1 MPDKSQHFRRYILD
15 SMPVALVTMDFN
27 FKITS
32 FNRKAEEMTG
42 FSASEAVGQL
52 CSEILRSNKCE
63 NECPLQ
69 TVQESQE
76 PATGLE
82 AELTNHQGEKVP
94 VRIGTT
100 AIEDADG
107 NFIGYLEIIE
117 DISRFK
123 EMEREKENFI
133 SMVAHDMK
141 SPMVIIGGFIRRLQK
156 EPICKNNDKIRKYL
170 QAMDDAEHKLES
182 LIHEFLE
189 HSRLDSNYFN
199 LKRDDIDLADILK
212 QIIESHHQIVKEQE
226 IDLQCY
232 CQVQNPVNAD
242 AEFLNRAFT
251 NLLSNALKYSP
262 RKGKIIISARET
274 DHEIII
280 RFQDQGEGI
289 EPEDLP
295 YIFDAFYRGESKNEK
310 SGHGLGL
317 ASVKSIVRQH
327 GGRVTVESTPGKGSV
342 FTVRLPKKLKE

>member
-1 MPDKSQHFRRYILD
+1 MPGKSQHFRRYILD
-15 SMPVALVTMDFN
+15 SLPVALVTMDFN

-32 FNRKAEEMTG
+32 FNRKAEALTG
-42 FSASEAVGQL
+42 FPASAAVGRL
-52 CSEILRSNKCE
+52 CSEVLRSNKCE

-76 PATGLE
+76 SATGLE

-123 EMEREKENFI
+123 EMEREKKNFV

-141 SPMVIIGGFIRRLQK
+141 SPMVIIGDFTKRLQK
-156 EPICKNNDKIRKYL
+156 DPICKDNNKIRKYL
-170 QAMDDAEHKLES
+170 QTIDDAEHKLES

-199 LKRDDIDLADILK
+199 LKRDDIDLVEILK
-212 QIIESHHQIVKEQE
+212 QIIESHRQIIEEQE
-226 IDLQCY
+226 IDLQCD
-232 CQVQNPVNAD
+232 CQVLAPVNVN
-242 AEFLNRAFT
+242 AEYLNRALT
-251 NLLSNALKYSP
+251 NLLDNALKYSP
-262 RKGKIIISARET
+262 RKGQIIINARET
-274 DHEIII
+274 DHEIVI
-280 RFQDQGEGI
+280 RFQDQGKGI
-289 EPEDLP
+289 NPEELP
-295 YIFDAFYRGESKNEK
+295 YIFDAFYRGESTNEK
-310 SGHGLGL
+310 NGHGLGL

-327 GGRVTVESTPGKGSV
+327 GGRVTAESTPGKGSV
-342 FTVRLPKKLKE
+342 FTVRLPR

>member
-1 MPDKSQHFRRYILD
+1 MPDGSQHFRRYILD
-15 SMPVALVTMDFN
+15 SLPVALVTMDFN

-32 FNRKAEEMTG
+32 FNRKAEELTG
-42 FSASEAVGQL
+42 FPASAAVGHL

-63 NECPLQ
+63 NECPLR

-82 AELTNHQGEKVP
+82 AELTNHQEEKVP

-117 DISRFK
+117 DISKFK
-123 EMEREKENFI
+123 EMEREKKNFI
-133 SMVAHDMK
+133 SMVAHDTK
-141 SPMVIIGGFIRRLQK
+141 SPMVIIGGFTKRLQK
-156 EPICKNNDKIRKYL
+156 EPICKDNNKIRKYL
-170 QAMDDAEHKLES
+170 QAIDDAEHKLES

-189 HSRLDSNYFN
+189 HSLLDSNHLN

-212 QIIESHHQIVKEQE
+212 QIIESHHQRVKAQG
-226 IDLQCY
+226 IDLQCD
-232 CQVQNPVNAD
+232 CQVSAPVNAD
-242 AEFLNRAFT
+242 AEYLNRALT
-251 NLLSNALKYSP
+251 NLLDNALKYSP
-262 RKGKIIISARET
+262 RKGQIIINARET

-280 RFQDQGEGI
+280 RFQDQGKGI
-289 EPEDLP
+289 DPEDLP
-295 YIFDAFYRGESKNEK
+295 YIFDAFYRGKSKTEK

-327 GGRVTVESTPGKGSV
+327 GGRVTVESTPGKGSL
-342 FTVRLPKKLKE
+342 FTVTLPR

>member
-15 SMPVALVTMDFN
+15 SMPLAIVTMDFN

-42 FSASEAVGQL
+42 FPASTAVGRL
-52 CSEILRSNKCE
+52 CSEVLRSNKCK
-63 NECPLQ
+63 NECPLK
-69 TVQESQE
+69 TVREYQES
-76 PATGLE
+76 ATGLE

-141 SPMVIIGGFIRRLQK
+141 SPMVIIGGFTKRLQK
-156 EPICKNNDKIRKYL
+156 EPTCKGNNKIRKYL

-189 HSRLDSNYFN
+189 HSRLDSNHLN

-212 QIIESHHQIVKEQE
+212 QIIESHHQRVKAQG
-226 IDLQCY
+226 IDLQCD
-232 CQVQNPVNAD
+232 CQVQTPINAD
-242 AEFLNRAFT
+242 AEYLSRALT
-251 NLLSNALKYSP
+251 NLLDNALKYSP
-262 RKGKIIISARET
+262 RKGQIIINAWET
-274 DHEIII
+274 DREIVIL
-280 RFQDQGEGI
+280 FQDQGKGI
-289 EPEDLP
+289 DSEDLP
-295 YIFDAFYRGESKNEK
+295 YIFDAFYRGKSKNEK

-327 GGRVTVESTPGKGSV
+327 GGRVTAESTPGKGSV
-342 FTVRLPKKLKE
+342 FTVRLPR